1 MKLYL
6 KFDINSVCKKVLQ
19 EQLDNLGI
27 DYSMVGFG
35 EVEIQNSVASDVI
48 KKLHENL
55 NNYGISVVETHK
67 SILVQKIKDA
77 ITEMIYSDE
86 KISNEKTSVYLAD
99 KIGVTIVSV
108 KRILK
113 ELQNE
118 NIIKR
123 EAITG
128 LVNGKLSNNDT
139 MDDTII
145 KLKKN

>member
-1 MKLYL
+1 L
-6 KFDINSVCKKVLQ
+6 
-19 EQLDNLGI
+19 
-27 DYSMVGFG
+27 
-35 EVEIQNSVASDVI
+35 VI
-48 KKLHENL
+48 
-55 NNYGISVVETHK
+55 I
-67 SILVQKIKDA
+67 A
-77 ITEMIYSDE
+77 
-86 KISNEKTSVYLAD
+86 YLAD

>member
-1 MKLYL
+1 
-6 KFDINSVCKKVLQ
+6 
-19 EQLDNLGI
+19 
-27 DYSMVGFG
+27 MV
-35 EVEIQNSVASDVI
+35 IIA
-48 KKLHENL
+48 
-55 NNYGISVVETHK
+55 
-67 SILVQKIKDA
+67 
-77 ITEMIYSDE
+77 
-86 KISNEKTSVYLAD
+86 YLAD
-99 KIGVTIVSV
+99 KIGVTIISV

-123 EAITG
+123 EAITR

>member
-1 MKLYL
+1 
-6 KFDINSVCKKVLQ
+6 
-19 EQLDNLGI
+19 
-27 DYSMVGFG
+27 MV
-35 EVEIQNSVASDVI
+35 IIA
-48 KKLHENL
+48 
-55 NNYGISVVETHK
+55 
-67 SILVQKIKDA
+67 
-77 ITEMIYSDE
+77 
-86 KISNEKTSVYLAD
+86 YLAD

-123 EAITG
+123 EAITR

>member
-1 MKLYL
+1 
-6 KFDINSVCKKVLQ
+6 
-19 EQLDNLGI
+19 
-27 DYSMVGFG
+27 MV
-35 EVEIQNSVASDVI
+35 IIA
-48 KKLHENL
+48 
-55 NNYGISVVETHK
+55 
-67 SILVQKIKDA
+67 
-77 ITEMIYSDE
+77 
-86 KISNEKTSVYLAD
+86 YLAD